1 MSVYEYYL
9 YKQAKHCFRRSFFPN
24 ERTMSLSGHHD
35 LKLITHAIKQE
46 T

>member
-9 YKQAKHCFRRSFFPN
+9 YKQAKHCFHRSFFPN
-24 ERTMSLSGHHD
+24 ERTMSLSGPHD